1 MTPQNL
7 KRLIESLN
15 ECRARVPLNKHPTMN
30 RRHFLQSL
38 AALAAAPACAATAAA
53 PWKLNY
59 MLASAMYGSLSLTE
73 ILPEVKKTGAT
84 GIELWPKKHGTQR
97 EELDAIGHDK
107 FADMLKEH
115 GIGFGGSTR
124 YDLGPFGLTK
134 EIAVVKKLGGSF
146 IVTGGKGDYKV
157 SPEQLKKN
165 VVEFAEKMKPHA
177 ALAAENGVEIG
188 IENHINNIIDT
199 PDSLRWLADAIRD
212 TPGIG
217 IALAPYHL
225 PQDPALLSELIR
237 HIDKKMT
244 LFYAWEHGMG
254 CMKPMPKAEELQQM
268 PGRGK
273 LDWKPLLQA
282 LKEVDFR
289 GPTEIFMHPTPR
301 GIPIMPTLAESTA
314 EIIRARE
321 HLDALI

>member
-1 MTPQNL
+1 M
-7 KRLIESLN
+7 KR
-15 ECRARVPLNKHPTMN
+15 RQ
-30 RRHFLQSL
+30 FLQSL
-38 AALAAAPACAATAAA
+38 SALAATPVLAAET

-59 MLASAMYGSLSLTE
+59 MLASSMYGSLPLAD

-97 EELDAIGHDK
+97 EELDAIGHEK
-107 FADMLKEH
+107 FAEMLKAQ

-124 YDLGPFGLTK
+124 YDLGPFKLTD
-134 EIAVVKKLGGSF
+134 EIGVVKKMGGSF
-146 IVTGGKGDYKV
+146 IVAGGSGEWKNV
-157 SPEQLKKN
+157 TPEQLKAN
-165 VVEFAEKMKPHA
+165 VKDFVEKMKPHA
-177 ALAAENGVEIG
+177 ALAAESGVEIG
-188 IENHINNIIDT
+188 IENHVNNLIDT
-199 PDSLRWLADAIRD
+199 PDSLLWLADDIRNI
-212 TPGIG
+212 PGIG

-225 PQDPALLSELIR
+225 PQDTKLLADLIT

-244 LFYAWEHGMG
+244 LFYAWEHGRG
-254 CMKPMPKAEELQQM
+254 CMKAMPKEEEIQQM

-282 LKEVDFR
+282 LRETKFT

-314 EIIRARE
+314 EIVHAKN
-321 HLDALI
+321 HLDAIVATL